1 MKHLAD
7 FGLPGLEPFIN
18 IEIEIEKLLNS
29 RYITK
34 VLDKKYRDMENAY
47 CTLPLFGDKCMRA
60 FRYWEFSEIRGR
72 MR

>member
-1 MKHLAD
+1 M
-7 FGLPGLEPFIN
+7 
-18 IEIEIEKLLNS
+18 
-29 RYITK
+29 TK

-60 FRYWEFSEIRGR
+60 FRYWEFSEMRGK